1 MFSVTSLETAEC
13 HWSCLNLIS
22 TSFISTR
29 LSSEKCQPL
38 FEAYQDHTIGS
49 TINGCHLLILRQES
63 SMISNPEVANYWQ
76 RCRFLEQAMSTQQ
89 FKQPKKHFNH
99 GVRYNDFSRS
109 VYSYLNHKGQ
119 IMSTKLLHGFTIYA
133 YIIQQFLISWL
144 MPWGRRKVWKSGGA
158 RSSDAGTGG
167 ARGATGPPI
176 FCRSVNPIRTGE
188 GRLSPPITTGPPN
201 VFHLPASL
209 QYYKWLMI

>member
-1 MFSVTSLETAEC
+1 MSTSQKPVMFSVTSLETAEC

-49 TINGCHLLILRQES
+49 TINECHLLILRQES

-99 GVRYNDFSRS
+99 GVRYTLAWWDHNDFGRS

-119 IMSTKLLHGFTIYA
+119 IMFTKWIYHLC
-133 YIIQQFLISWL
+133 LIHQYL
-144 MPWGRRKVWKSGGA
+144 
-158 RSSDAGTGG
+158 
-167 ARGATGPPI
+167 
-176 FCRSVNPIRTGE
+176 
-188 GRLSPPITTGPPN
+188 IT
-201 VFHLPASL
+201 
-209 QYYKWLMI
+209 